1 MAENKFILV
10 NLEDTKS
17 KELAQIISSDTARK
31 ILNILSDKPY
41 SETDIAQKLNIPL
54 TTVHYNIQHLLKAEV
69 IDIKDFLWSEKGK
82 KIQLYQL
89 SNKLII
95 IAPKTTTTSFMEK
108 LREIIPVALVGLLTS
123 AGIYAYQLTNKLG
136 LSKMQSTG
144 TELLSDTSIGATQK
158 AVVTSNFGPSA
169 AASLFNEARAAPE
182 ALQSFNEAVQP
193 TIDNT
198 TIIQDTIAK
207 EPNYALWF
215 LLGVISVIVIY
226 VVIQFIRSRRKK

>member
-1 MAENKFILV
+1 MVENKFILV

-17 KELAQIISSDTARK
+17 KELAQVISSDTARK

-54 TTVHYNIQHLLKAEV
+54 TTAHYNIQHLLKAEV
-69 IDIKDFLWSEKGK
+69 IVIKDFLWSEKGK

-108 LREIIPVALVGLLTS
+108 LREIIPVALIGLLTS
-123 AGIYAYQLTNKLG
+123 AGIYAYQIMNKTPVNNIWTYEEPPVFADRSSELATTSILQEASVSKLG
-136 LSKMQSTG
+136 S
-144 TELLSDTSIGATQK
+144 
-158 AVVTSNFGPSA
+158 SA
-169 AASLFNEARAAPE
+169 AVPSITQEAARNGT
-182 ALQSFNEAVQP
+182 LVN
-193 TIDNT
+193 D
-198 TIIQDTIAK
+198 TIIK

-215 LLGVISVIVIY
+215 LLGVITIIGIY
-226 VVIQFIRSRRKK
+226 LIIQYIRSRRK

>member
-69 IDIKDFLWSEKGK
+69 IEIKDFLWSEKGK

-95 IAPKTTTTSFMEK
+95 IAPKTTSTSFMEK

-123 AGIYAYQLTNKLG
+123 AGIYAYQITNKLG

-144 TELLSDTSIGATQK
+144 TELLSDTTIDTTQK
-158 AVVTSNFGPSA
+158 AVVTSNLGSE
-169 AASLFNEARAAPE
+169 AASSFNDISHTSPE
-182 ALQSFNEAVQP
+182 AFQSFNEATSP
-193 TIDNT
+193 TLTNT
-198 TIIQDTIAK
+198 TITPDVIVN

-226 VVIQFIRSRRKK
+226 LVIQFIRSRRKK